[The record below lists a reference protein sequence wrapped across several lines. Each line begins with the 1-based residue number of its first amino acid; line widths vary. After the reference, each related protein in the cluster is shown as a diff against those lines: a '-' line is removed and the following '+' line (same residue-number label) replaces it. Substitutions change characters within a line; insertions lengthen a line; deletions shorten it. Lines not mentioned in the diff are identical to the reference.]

1 MDEYKSELMQK
12 EHAKLNIKKSRCS
25 YYIHKKN
32 NQEECQCG
40 LSKSEHHENAIRN
53 FKKFGNRS
61 NIDWNPKFCNEEDTL
76 TDAFG
81 QIEFDDN
88 EDSISKYIRCYQYTE
103 MEKISKLL
111 FKTWKLKKPKFIISV
126 TGGAILKVNPK
137 LRDVFC
143 NGIAKAAYSTKGWIT
158 TGGTHTGIMRYV
170 GEAVRKD
177 IRSLD
182 EEHKLVLLGIA
193 NWTTVAKR
201 EELIFDKVCNL
212 F

>member
-1 MDEYKSELMQK
+1 MEEYKSELIK
-12 EHAKLNIKKSRCS
+12 FEYDKLDIKKSRCS
-25 YYIHKKN
+25 YYIHEKKN
-32 NQEECQCG
+32 PDMCQCG
-40 LSKSEHHENAIRN
+40 LSKTRHHENAIIN
-53 FKKFGNRS
+53 LKKFGNKM
-61 NIDWNPKFCNEEDTL
+61 NIDWNPKFCNEEDSL

-103 MEKISKLL
+103 MDKISKLL

-126 TGGAILKVNPK
+126 TGGAKLKVNPK

-170 GEAVRKD
+170 GEAVKKD

-182 EEHKLVLLGIA
+182 DDHKLVVLGIA
-193 NWTTVAKR
+193 NWTTVSKR
-201 EELIFDKVCNL
+201 DELIFNEVS